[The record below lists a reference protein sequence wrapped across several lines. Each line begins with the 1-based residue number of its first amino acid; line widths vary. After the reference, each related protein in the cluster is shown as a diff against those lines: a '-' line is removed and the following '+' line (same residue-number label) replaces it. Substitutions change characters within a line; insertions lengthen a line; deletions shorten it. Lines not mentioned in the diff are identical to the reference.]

1 MKAVM
6 LVRAYNEETKERGE
20 VACLDVP
27 KPEIV
32 HDDDVLIKVAYASVC
47 GSDPHLLEG
56 YFDLPI
62 PSPCGHELSGTIEAL
77 GPGAN
82 KKGLK
87 VGDKVTGNFYRTCG
101 SCDYCL
107 SGQSQFCEH
116 AEGLGAA
123 QAEYIVWHEDQVYKI
138 PEGVSLLDAA
148 LTEPFNIAV
157 RAVELADFRLGAHVA
172 ISGGGG
178 IGLMMAQLLK
188 RSGAGRVT
196 VLEPMEGKR
205 KRALEMGADY
215 VLDPLDENIEK
226 QVLELTGGKGFD
238 AIIESSGN
246 GPAARKTLDYAA
258 RGAHLVFM
266 SMYRKDYEMSMN
278 LLEYTY
284 RKELRIQGMYLA
296 QESFPRA
303 VNMLPQMNFNPVIE
317 KIYSLDECSQAY
329 ADQKSGKYAKLVF
342 DCSK

>member
-1 MKAVM
+1 M

-20 VACLDVP
+20 VACLEVP
-27 KPEIV
+27 KPELKNP
-32 HDDDVLIKVAYASVC
+32 DDVLIKVAYASVC

-62 PSPCGHELSGTIEAL
+62 PSPCGHELSGIVEAL
-77 GPGAN
+77 GPEAN

-87 VGDKVTGNFYRTCG
+87 VGDHVTGNFYRTCG
-101 SCDYCL
+101 CCDDCL
-107 SGQSQFCEH
+107 SGQPQFCQH

-138 PEGVSLLDAA
+138 PDGVSLLDAA

-157 RAVELADFRLGAHVA
+157 RAVELADFRMGAHVA
-172 ISGGGG
+172 VSGGGG
-178 IGLMMAQLLK
+178 IGLMMTQLLK
-188 RSGAGRVT
+188 RGGAGRVT
-196 VLEPMEGKR
+196 VLEPQEGKR
-205 KRALEMGADY
+205 ERALEMGADY
-215 VLDPLDENIEK
+215 VMNPLDEDIEE
-226 QVLELTGGKGFD
+226 QVLKVTGGKGFD

-246 GPAARKTLDYAA
+246 GPAARKTLDFAA

-266 SMYRKDYEMSMN
+266 SMYRRDYEMSMN

-303 VNMLPQMNFNPVIE
+303 VKMLPQMNFKPVIE
-317 KIYSLDECSQAY
+317 KLYSLDECSQAY

-342 DCSK
+342 DCSR